1 LNASI
6 AAAGNW
12 IIDRVKIVD
21 VYPEQDAL
29 ANILR
34 ESSSNGGCAYNVLKA
49 LAKIGYVGGLAGIGL
64 IGDDE
69 DGEQILQDCHS
80 LGIDTSLIEKSP
92 HAPTSYTD
100 VMMVEG
106 TGRRTFFHQR
116 GANAEFH
123 WDGEGAVHH
132 VHLGY
137 LLLLDAMDASVP
149 EFGTQAA
156 QTLRA
161 IKANGGTT
169 SIDVVSEDSDRFSKI
184 VLPALRFADVA
195 FMNEFELART
205 IGMPTSNEAELVSA
219 GCQLSLECRHW
230 LVVHTPNAGFVFQ
243 EGQEVARQGSVNL
256 PVDSIRGT
264 VGAGDAFAA
273 GYLSGFTDG
282 FEPKECLGF
291 AVCVAASSLLEADA
305 SSGILPWAECLG
317 LADIHGF
324 RC

>member
-1 LNASI
+1 MNAGIS
-6 AAAGNW
+6 AAGNW

-34 ESSSNGGCAYNVLKA
+34 ESSSNGGSAYNILKA

-69 DGEQILQDCHS
+69 GGEQILQDCKS
-80 LGIDTSLIEKSP
+80 LGIDTSLIKKSP
-92 HAPTSYTD
+92 RAPTSYTD

-123 WDGEGAVHH
+123 WNGEGAVHH

-137 LLLLDAMDASVP
+137 LLLLDAMDAPDP
-149 EFGTQAA
+149 EIGTQAA
-156 QTLRA
+156 RTLSS

-169 SIDVVSEDSDRFSKI
+169 SLDVVSEDSDRFSKI
-184 VLPALRFADVA
+184 VLPALKFADVA

-205 IGMPTSNEAELVSA
+205 VGMPISNEAELVSA
-219 GCQLSLECRHW
+219 GCQLSFECRQW
-230 LVVHTPNAGFVFQ
+230 LVVHTPNVGFVFQ
-243 EGQEVARQGSVNL
+243 GGKQIARQGAVDL
-256 PVDSIRGT
+256 PVELIKGT

-282 FEPKECLGF
+282 FEPQECLRF
-291 AVCVAASSLLEADA
+291 AVCVAASSLLAADA
-305 SSGILPWAECLG
+305 SSGILPWAECLR